1 MRTRE
6 KTEREYKQTHSI
18 MNISYN
24 WLKNYLKSDLTA
36 EEASVILTDIGLE
49 IEDFEK
55 LEAVKGG
62 LKGVV
67 VGQVLTCEDHPDSDH
82 LHITTVDVGA
92 EEPLNIVC
100 GAANCR
106 QGLKVMCATVGA
118 ELHPIG
124 SEEVFRIKR
133 SKIRGVE
140 SLGMLCA
147 EDELGIGTS
156 HDGIMELDAEA
167 VPGTPAMEYLRLT
180 DDYRLGIGLTPNRI
194 DAASHYGVARDLC
207 AYLRSQGRQ
216 AELVLPSVEGFK
228 VDNTS
233 RATKV
238 RVERPEA
245 APRYAGVNISGVK
258 VAPSPQWLQN
268 ALRAIGIN
276 PKNNV
281 VDVTNYVLHE
291 LCQPLHSFD
300 ADRIE
305 GDEVVV
311 RTCPEGTKFR
321 TLDGVERTLSEN
333 DLMICDAEKPMCIA
347 GVFGGEHSGVS
358 ENTTNVF
365 LESAYFNPVW
375 VRKTAKRHALST
387 DASFRFERGIDP
399 NITVYALKR
408 AAMLIQEVAGGEI
421 TSEITDLYPA
431 PVAPFAID
439 ITFEYID
446 NLIGKRIG
454 REMICE
460 ILCDLGI
467 EITDKREDGLSVEV
481 PAYRVDV
488 QRPADL
494 VEEILRIYGYNN
506 VEIPEHVNSTLS
518 YEQKPNRDKLRNMVS
533 DMLSACG
540 FAEIMNNSLTK
551 SSYYENSEVFPAANC
566 VKIMNPLSADLGVMR
581 QTSLFGMLEVVELN
595 VNHKAQSV
603 KIYEFGNTYT
613 YAPERK
619 EEGGLAPYSEG
630 MRLAVAISG
639 AQTTQ
644 SWNSKA
650 EVSNFFNLKAIAE
663 KILRRFGMDIYTLRS
678 EPITNELY
686 SEGLSLKA
694 GNKELLQIVTIS
706 PALRKRFDLKG
717 EVYYLDID
725 FDTLLKYT
733 RKHKVTAHELAK
745 FPAVKRDLALLVDVA
760 VSYSDLRQIAFQTEK
775 KLLKDVTLFDVYT
788 GDKLE
793 AGKKSYA
800 LGFVLQ
806 DESRTLD
813 DKAIEN
819 TMNKLIDAFTKK
831 AGATIR

>member
-1 MRTRE
+1 
-6 KTEREYKQTHSI
+6 

-67 VGQVLTCEDHPDSDH
+67 VGEVLTCEDHPDSDH

-92 EEPLNIVC
+92 GEPLGIVC

-106 QGLKVMCATVGA
+106 KGLKVMCATVGA

-124 SEEVFRIKR
+124 EEGVFKIKR

-147 EDELGIGTS
+147 EDELGIGSS
-156 HDGIMELDAEA
+156 HDGIMELDQDA
-167 VPGTPAMEYLRLT
+167 VPGTPAMEYLKLT
-180 DDYRLGIGLTPNRI
+180 DDYRLSIGLTPNRI
-194 DAASHYGVARDLC
+194 DAGSHYGVARDLC
-207 AYLRSQGRQ
+207 AYLRSQGRE

-233 RATKV
+233 KVTKV
-238 RVERPEA
+238 RVENTEA
-245 APRYAGVNISGVK
+245 APRYAGINISGVK

-300 ADRIE
+300 ADKIE
-305 GDEVVV
+305 GGEVVV
-311 RTCPEGTKFR
+311 RTCAEVTKFR
-321 TLDGVERTLSEN
+321 TLDGVERTLSDK

-358 ENTTNVF
+358 ESTTNVF

-408 AAMLIQEVAGGEI
+408 AAMLIKELAGGEI

-439 ITFEYID
+439 IKFDYID
-446 NLIGKRIG
+446 NLIGKKIG
-454 REMICE
+454 NDTICK
-460 ILCDLGI
+460 ILSDLGI
-467 EITDKREDGLSVEV
+467 EICERTEEGLSVKV

-518 YEQKPNRDKLRNMVS
+518 YEQKPNKDRLRNMVS

-540 FAEIMNNSLTK
+540 FAEVMNNSLSK
-551 SSYYENSEVFPAANC
+551 SSYYENSEVYPIANC

-581 QTSLFGMLEVVELN
+581 QTLLFGLLEVVSLN

-603 KIYEFGNTYT
+603 RIYEFGNTYT

-630 MRLAVAISG
+630 MRLSVAISG
-639 AQTTQ
+639 AKSVQ

-650 EVSNFFNLKAIAE
+650 EVSDFFSLKAIAE
-663 KILRRFGMDIYTLRS
+663 KILRRFGMDIYQLRS
-678 EPITNELY
+678 EPLSSELY

-694 GNKELLQIVTIS
+694 GNKELLTIATVS
-706 PALRKRFDLKG
+706 PKTRKMFDLKG
-717 EVYYLDID
+717 EVYVLDID

-745 FPAVKRDLALLVDVA
+745 FPAVKRDLALLVDTA
-760 VSYSDLRQIAFQTEK
+760 VSYAELRQIAFQTEK

-800 LGFVLQ
+800 LGFLLQ

-813 DKAIEN
+813 DKTIDG
-819 TMNKLIDAFTKK
+819 TMQKLIDAFAKK

>member
-1 MRTRE
+1 
-6 KTEREYKQTHSI
+6 

-67 VGQVLTCEDHPDSDH
+67 VGEVLTCEDHPDSDH

-92 EEPLNIVC
+92 GEPLGIVC

-106 QGLKVMCATVGA
+106 KGLKVMCATVGA

-124 SEEVFRIKR
+124 EEGVFKIKR

-147 EDELGIGTS
+147 EDELGIGSS
-156 HDGIMELDAEA
+156 HDGIMELDQDA
-167 VPGTPAMEYLRLT
+167 VPGTPAMEYLKLT
-180 DDYRLGIGLTPNRI
+180 DDYRLSIGLTPNRI
-194 DAASHYGVARDLC
+194 DAGSHYGVARDLC
-207 AYLRSQGRQ
+207 AYLRSQGRE

-233 RATKV
+233 KVTKV
-238 RVERPEA
+238 RVENTEA
-245 APRYAGVNISGVK
+245 APRYAGINISGVK

-300 ADRIE
+300 ADKIE
-305 GDEVVV
+305 GGEVVV
-311 RTCPEGTKFR
+311 RTCAEGTKFR
-321 TLDGVERTLSEN
+321 TLDGVERTLSDK

-358 ENTTNVF
+358 ESTTNVF

-408 AAMLIQEVAGGEI
+408 AAMLIKELAGGEI

-439 ITFEYID
+439 IKFDYID
-446 NLIGKRIG
+446 NLIGKKIG
-454 REMICE
+454 NDTICK
-460 ILCDLGI
+460 ILSDLGI
-467 EITDKREDGLSVEV
+467 EICERTEEGLSVKV

-518 YEQKPNRDKLRNMVS
+518 YEQKPNKDRLRNMVS

-540 FAEIMNNSLTK
+540 FAEVMNNSLSK
-551 SSYYENSEVFPAANC
+551 SSYYENSEVYPIANC

-581 QTSLFGMLEVVELN
+581 QTLLFGLLEVVSLN

-603 KIYEFGNTYT
+603 RIYEFGNTYT

-630 MRLAVAISG
+630 MRLSVAISG
-639 AQTTQ
+639 AKSVQ

-650 EVSNFFNLKAIAE
+650 EVSDFFSLKAIAE
-663 KILRRFGMDIYTLRS
+663 KILRRFGMDIYQLRS
-678 EPITNELY
+678 EPLSSELY

-694 GNKELLQIVTIS
+694 GNKELLTIATVS
-706 PALRKRFDLKG
+706 PKTRKMFDLKG
-717 EVYYLDID
+717 EVYVLDID

-745 FPAVKRDLALLVDVA
+745 FPAVKRDLALLVDTA
-760 VSYSDLRQIAFQTEK
+760 VSYAELRQIAFQTEK

-800 LGFVLQ
+800 LGFLLQ

-813 DKAIEN
+813 DKTIDG
-819 TMNKLIDAFTKK
+819 TMQKLIDAFAKK

>member
-1 MRTRE
+1 
-6 KTEREYKQTHSI
+6 

-24 WLKNYLKSDLTA
+24 WLKNYLLSDLKA
-36 EEASVILTDIGLE
+36 EEAAVILTDIGLE

-67 VGQVLTCEDHPDSDH
+67 VGEVLTCEDHPDSDH
-82 LHITTVDVGA
+82 LHVTTVDVGTG
-92 EEPLNIVC
+92 EPLGIVC

-106 QGLKVMCATVGA
+106 KGLKVMCATVGA

-124 SEEVFRIKR
+124 STEVFKIKR

-147 EDELGIGTS
+147 EDELGIGSS
-156 HDGIMELDAEA
+156 HDGIMELDENAI
-167 VPGTPAMEYLRLT
+167 PGTPAMEYLKLT

-194 DAASHYGVARDLC
+194 DAASHYGVARDLA
-207 AYLRSQGRQ
+207 AYLRSQGRE
-216 AELVLPSVEGFK
+216 AELRLPSVEDFK

-233 RATKV
+233 RATQV
-238 RVERPEA
+238 VVENSEA
-245 APRYAGVNISGVK
+245 APRYAGINISGVK

-300 ADRIE
+300 ADRIA
-305 GDEVVV
+305 GNKVVV
-311 RTCPEGTKFR
+311 RTCPEGTPFR
-321 TLDGVERTLSEN
+321 TLDGVERKLSEQ
-333 DLMICDAEKPMCIA
+333 DLMICDSEKPMCIA
-347 GVFGGEHSGVS
+347 GVFGGEHSGVT

-408 AAMLIQEVAGGEI
+408 AALLIKELAGGEI
-421 TSEITDLYPA
+421 TSEITDIYPA
-431 PVAPFAID
+431 PVAPFAINISYD
-439 ITFEYID
+439 YID
-446 NLIGKRIG
+446 NLIGKAIG
-454 REMICE
+454 QQTIKD
-460 ILCDLGI
+460 ILHSLEI
-467 EITDKREDGLSVEV
+467 EITGETSEGLSVLV

-518 YEQKPNRDKLRNMVS
+518 YEAKPNRDKLRNMVS

-540 FAEIMNNSLTK
+540 FAEVMNNSLSK
-551 SSYYENSEVFPAANC
+551 SSYYENSEVYPSERC

-581 QTSLFGMLEVVELN
+581 QTLLYGLMEVVELN
-595 VNHKAQSV
+595 VNRKAQSI

-613 YAPERK
+613 YNAERK
-619 EEGGLAPYSEG
+619 EEDGLAPYDESF
-630 MRLAVAISG
+630 RLSVAISG
-639 AQTTQ
+639 ARTSQ
-644 SWNSKA
+644 SWNSKTEA
-650 EVSNFFNLKAIAE
+650 SDFFTLKAVAE

-678 EPITNELY
+678 EPIQNELY
-686 SEGLSLKA
+686 AEGLSLKA
-694 GNKELLQIVTIS
+694 GNKELLQIATIS
-706 PALRKRFDLKG
+706 PKVRKMFDLKG
-717 EVYYLDID
+717 EVYFLDID

-733 RKHKVTAHELAK
+733 KKHKVSVKELAK
-745 FPAVKRDLALLVDVA
+745 FPAVKRDLALLVDSA
-760 VSYSDLRQIAFQTEK
+760 VSYAELRQIAFQTEK

-800 LGFVLQ
+800 LGFILQ
-806 DESRTLD
+806 DESKTLD
-813 DKAIEN
+813 EKTIEN
-819 TMNKLIDAFTKK
+819 TMNKLIDAFAKK

>member
-1 MRTRE
+1 
-6 KTEREYKQTHSI
+6 

-67 VGQVLTCEDHPDSDH
+67 VGEVLTCEDHPDSDH

-92 EEPLNIVC
+92 EEPLGIVC

-106 QGLKVMCATVGA
+106 KGLKVMCATVGA
-118 ELHPIG
+118 ELHPIN
-124 SEEVFRIKR
+124 SEEVFKIKR

-147 EDELGIGTS
+147 EDELGIGAS
-156 HDGIMELDAEA
+156 HDGIMELDQDAI
-167 VPGTPAMEYLRLT
+167 PGTPAMEYIRLT

-207 AYLRSQGRQ
+207 AYLRSQGRS
-216 AELVLPSVEGFK
+216 AELVLPSVEAFK

-233 RATKV
+233 RVTKV
-238 RVERPEA
+238 RVENTEA

-300 ADRIE
+300 ADKIE
-305 GDEVVV
+305 GAEVVV

-321 TLDGVERTLSEN
+321 TLDGVERTLSER
-333 DLMICDAEKPMCIA
+333 DLMICDSQKPMCIA

-358 ENTTNVF
+358 ESTTNVF

-408 AAMLIQEVAGGEI
+408 AALLIKELAGGEI

-439 ITFEYID
+439 ITFDYIN
-446 NLIGKRIG
+446 NLIGKKIG
-454 REMICE
+454 NEIICE
-460 ILCDLGI
+460 ILRDLGI
-467 EITDKREDGLSVEV
+467 EIVRESEEGLSVLV

-540 FAEIMNNSLTK
+540 FAEVMNNSLSK
-551 SSYYENSEVFPAANC
+551 SSYYENSEVFPIANC
-566 VKIMNPLSADLGVMR
+566 VKIINPLSADLGVMR
-581 QTSLFGMLEVVELN
+581 QTLLYGLLEVVSLN

-603 KIYEFGNTYT
+603 KIYEFGNTYS

-630 MRLAVAISG
+630 SRLAVAISG
-639 AQTTQ
+639 AQTAQ

-650 EVSNFFNLKAIAE
+650 TASDFFSLKAVAE
-663 KILRRFGMDIYTLRS
+663 KILRRFGMDIYQLRS
-678 EPITNELY
+678 EPLANELY

-694 GNKELLQIVTIS
+694 GNKELLQIATVS
-706 PALRKRFDLKG
+706 PKVRKMFDLKG

-745 FPAVKRDLALLVDVA
+745 FPAVKRDLALLVDSG
-760 VSYSDLRQIAFQTEK
+760 VSYAELRQIAFQTEK
-775 KLLKDVTLFDVYT
+775 KLLRDVTLFDVYT

-800 LGFVLQ
+800 LGFILQ

-813 DKAIEN
+813 DKTIDN
-819 TMNKLIDAFTKK
+819 TMNRLIDAFAKK

>member
-1 MRTRE
+1 
-6 KTEREYKQTHSI
+6 

-24 WLKNYLKSDLTA
+24 WLKNYLKADLKA
-36 EEASVILTDIGLE
+36 EEAAVILTDIGLE
-49 IEDFEK
+49 IEEFSVIES
-55 LEAVKGG
+55 VKGG

-67 VGQVLTCEDHPDSDH
+67 VGEVLTCEDHPDSDH

-92 EEPLNIVC
+92 AEPLNIVC

-106 QGLKVMCATVGA
+106 KGLKVMCATVGA
-118 ELHPIG
+118 ELHPVG
-124 SEEVFRIKR
+124 TDEVFKIKR

-156 HDGIMELDAEA
+156 HEGIMELEADA
-167 VPGTPAMEYLRLT
+167 VVGTPALEYLKMEN
-180 DDYRLGIGLTPNRI
+180 DYMLGIGLTPNRI
-194 DAASHYGVARDLC
+194 DAASHYGVARDLA
-207 AYLRSQGRQ
+207 AYLRSQGRE
-216 AELVLPSVEGFK
+216 ARLELPSVEAFR
-228 VDNTS
+228 VDNHS
-233 RATKV
+233 RTTEV
-238 RVERPEA
+238 VVENHQA

-300 ADRIE
+300 ADKIE
-305 GDEVVV
+305 GDKVVV

-321 TLDGVERTLSEN
+321 TLDGVERTLSER

-358 ENTTNVF
+358 DQTTNVF
-365 LESAYFNPVW
+365 LESAYFDPVW

-408 AAMLIQEVAGGEI
+408 AALLIQEVAGGQI
-421 TSEITDLYPA
+421 TSEITDICPS
-431 PVAPFAID
+431 PVAPFKVD
-439 ITFEYID
+439 ITYDYIFR
-446 NLIGKRIG
+446 LIGKNIG
-454 REMICE
+454 KQTVKE
-460 ILCDLGI
+460 ILADL
-467 EITDKREDGLSVEV
+467 EIAIVSESEEALSVEV

-506 VEIPEHVNSTLS
+506 IEIPEHVNSTLS
-518 YEQKPNRDKLRNMVS
+518 YEAKPNKDKLRNMLS
-533 DMLSACG
+533 DTLSAMG
-540 FAEIMNNSLTK
+540 FAEVMNNSLSK
-551 SSYYENSEVFPAANC
+551 SSYYEQNGVHKAENC

-581 QTSLFGMLEVVELN
+581 QSLLYGLLEVVELN
-595 VNHKAQSV
+595 VNRKAQSI
-603 KIYEFGNTYT
+603 KIYEFGNTYS
-613 YAPERK
+613 YSPERK
-619 EEGGLAPYSEG
+619 EEGGLNPYSEG
-630 MRLAVAISG
+630 MHLAVAVSG
-639 AQTTQ
+639 ASVVG
-644 SWNSKA
+644 SWNQKG
-650 EVSNFFNLKAIAE
+650 EQTDFFRLKAVAE
-663 KILRRFGMDIYTLRS
+663 KILRRFGMDIFQLRS
-678 EPITNELY
+678 EPLQNELF

-694 GNKELLQIVTIS
+694 GNKELAQIGCVS
-706 PALRKRFDLKG
+706 AALRKTFDLKG
-717 EVYYLDID
+717 DVYYLDID
-725 FDTLLKYT
+725 FDTLVKYS
-733 RKHKVTAHELAK
+733 RKHKVTVVELAK
-745 FPAVKRDLALLVDVA
+745 FPAVRRDLALLVDTA
-760 VSYSDLRQIAFQTEK
+760 VSYAELRAVAFQTEK
-775 KLLKDVTLFDVYT
+775 KLLKDVTLFDVYM

-806 DESRTLD
+806 DESKTLD
-813 DKAIEN
+813 EKTIER
-819 TMNKLIDAFTKK
+819 TMQNLMAAFGKK
-831 AGATIR
+831 CGATIR

>member
-1 MRTRE
+1 
-6 KTEREYKQTHSI
+6 

-24 WLKNYLKSDLTA
+24 WLKNYLDSDLTA
-36 EEASVILTDIGLE
+36 QEASVILTDIGLE
-49 IEDFEK
+49 IEEFEK
-55 LEAVKGG
+55 IEAVRGG

-67 VGQVLTCEDHPDSDH
+67 VGQVLTCIDHPDSDH

-92 EEPLNIVC
+92 DEPLGIVC

-106 QGLKVMCATVGA
+106 AGLKVMVATVGA
-118 ELHPIG
+118 ELYPID
-124 SEEVFRIKR
+124 SDEVFKIKR

-147 EDELGIGTS
+147 EDELGIGRS
-156 HDGIMELDAEA
+156 HEGIMELDENA
-167 VPGTPAMEYLRLT
+167 VPGTPAMEYLSLT
-180 DDYRLGIGLTPNRI
+180 DDYRLAIGLTPNRI
-194 DAASHYGVARDLC
+194 DAASHYGVARDLA
-207 AYLRSQGRQ
+207 AYLRSQGRK
-216 AELVLPSVEGFK
+216 ADLHLPSVEGWK

-233 RATKV
+233 KATKV
-238 RVERPEA
+238 RVECTEG

-258 VAPSPQWLQN
+258 IAPSPQWLQN

-300 ADRIE
+300 ADKIE
-305 GDEVVV
+305 GNEVVV
-311 RTCPEGTKFR
+311 RTCAEGTKFR
-321 TLDGVERTLSEN
+321 TLDGVERTLSAN

-358 ENTTNVF
+358 DQTTNVF

-399 NITVYALKR
+399 NITIYALKR
-408 AAMLIQEVAGGEI
+408 AAMLIKELAGGEI
-421 TSEITDLYPA
+421 TSEITDICPV
-431 PVAPFAID
+431 PVAPFKID
-439 ITFEYID
+439 ITFDYID
-446 NLIGKRIG
+446 NLIGKKIG
-454 REMICE
+454 NEAIKE
-460 ILCDLGI
+460 ILKDL
-467 EITDKREDGLSVEV
+467 EIAITAESEEGLSVEV

-506 VEIPEHVNSTLS
+506 VEIPTHVNSTLS
-518 YEQKPNRDKLRNMVS
+518 YEPKPNKDKLRNMVS
-533 DMLSACG
+533 DMLSAQG
-540 FAEIMNNSLTK
+540 FAEVMNNSLTK
-551 SSYYENSEVFPAANC
+551 SSYYEQSEAFPASSC

-581 QTSLFGMLEVVELN
+581 QTLLYGLLEVVELN
-595 VNHKAQSV
+595 VNRKVQNL
-603 KIYEFGNTYT
+603 KIYEFGNTYN
-613 YAPERK
+613 AERK
-619 EEGGLAPYSEG
+619 EDGGLAPYNESY
-630 MRLAVAISG
+630 RLAVAVAGNHTS
-639 AQTTQ
+639 Q
-644 SWNSKA
+644 SWNSKGEA
-650 EVSNFFNLKAIAE
+650 TDFFRLKAVAE

-678 EPITNELY
+678 EPLSNEIFA
-686 SEGLSLKA
+686 EGLVLKA
-694 GNKELLQIVTIS
+694 GNKELAMIGTVS
-706 PALRKRFDLKG
+706 PKVRKMFDLKSD
-717 EVYYLDID
+717 VYYLDID

-733 RKHKVTAHELAK
+733 RKHKVQVTELPK
-745 FPAVKRDLALLVDVA
+745 FPAVKRDLALLVDSA
-760 VSYSDLRQIAFQTEK
+760 TTYAELRAIAFQTEK
-775 KLLKDVTLFDVYT
+775 KLLKDVSLFDVYT

-800 LGFVLQ
+800 LAFILQ

-813 DKAIEN
+813 DKTIDN
-819 TMNKLIDAFTKK
+819 TMNKLIDAFAKK

>member
-1 MRTRE
+1 
-6 KTEREYKQTHSI
+6 

-24 WLKNYLKSDLTA
+24 WLKNYLKSDLKA
-36 EEASVILTDIGLE
+36 EEAAVILTDIGLE

-55 LEAVKGG
+55 IEAVKGG

-67 VGQVLTCEDHPDSDH
+67 VGEVLTCEDHPDSDH
-82 LHITTVDVGA
+82 LHVTTVDVGGP
-92 EEPLNIVC
+92 EPLGIVC

-106 QGLKVMCATVGA
+106 KGLKVMCATVGA
-118 ELHPIG
+118 ELHPIN
-124 SEEVFRIKR
+124 SEEVFKIKR

-147 EDELGIGTS
+147 EDELGIGAS
-156 HDGIMELDAEA
+156 HDGIMELDSDA
-167 VPGTPAMEYLRLT
+167 VPGTPAMEYLQLT

-194 DAASHYGVARDLC
+194 DAASHYGVARDLA
-207 AYLRSQGRQ
+207 AYLRSQGRE
-216 AELVLPSVEGFK
+216 AELVLPSVEEFK

-233 RATKV
+233 RVTRV
-238 RVERPEA
+238 RVENGEA

-300 ADRIE
+300 ADKIE

-311 RTCPEGTKFR
+311 RNCPAGTKFR
-321 TLDGVERTLSEN
+321 TLDGVERTLHEA

-347 GVFGGEHSGVS
+347 GVFGGEHSGVTDQ
-358 ENTTNVF
+358 TTNVF
-365 LESAYFNPVW
+365 LESAYFNPVS
-375 VRKTAKRHALST
+375 VRKTAKRHGLST

-399 NITVYALKR
+399 NITLYALKR
-408 AAMLIQEVAGGEI
+408 AALLIQEVAGGEI
-421 TSEITDLYPA
+421 TSEVTDIYPQ
-431 PVAPFAID
+431 PVAPFAIN
-439 ITFEYID
+439 ITYRYIN
-446 NLIGKRIG
+446 NLIGKEIG
-454 REMICE
+454 EEKIKS
-460 ILCDLGI
+460 ILRSLEI
-467 EITDKREDGLSVEV
+467 EIVEESAEGLSVKV

-518 YEQKPNRDKLRNMVS
+518 YENKPNRDKLRNMVS
-533 DMLSACG
+533 DMLSSCG
-540 FAEIMNNSLTK
+540 FAEVMNNSLTK
-551 SSYYENSEVFPAANC
+551 SSYYENNEVFPAERC
-566 VKIMNPLSADLGVMR
+566 VRIMNPLSADLGVMR
-581 QTSLFGMLEVVELN
+581 QSLLYGLLEVVELN
-595 VNHKAQSV
+595 VNRKAQSV

-619 EEGGLAPYSEG
+619 EEGGLAPYDESF
-630 MRLAVAISG
+630 RLSVAISG
-639 AQTTQ
+639 LQTSQ
-644 SWNSKA
+644 SWNSKG
-650 EVSNFFNLKAIAE
+650 EVSNFFTLKAVAE

-678 EPITNELY
+678 EPLANELF

-694 GNKELLQIVTIS
+694 GNKELLQIATVS
-706 PALRKRFDLKG
+706 PKVRKVFDLKG
-717 EVYYLDID
+717 EVYFLDID

-733 RKHKVTAHELAK
+733 RKHKITVKELAK
-745 FPAVKRDLALLVDVA
+745 FPAVKRDLALLVDSA
-760 VSYSDLRQIAFQTEK
+760 VSYAELRQIAFQTEK

-800 LGFVLQ
+800 LGFILQ
-806 DESRTLD
+806 DESKTLD
-813 DKAIEN
+813 EKSIEN
-819 TMNKLIDAFTKK
+819 TMNKLIDAFAKK
-831 AGATIR
+831 VGATIR

>member
-1 MRTRE
+1 
-6 KTEREYKQTHSI
+6 

-24 WLKNYLKSDLTA
+24 WLKNYLKSDLKA
-36 EEASVILTDIGLE
+36 EEAAVILTDIGLE

-55 LEAVKGG
+55 IEAVKGG

-67 VGQVLTCEDHPDSDH
+67 VGEVLTCEDHPDSDH
-82 LHITTVDVGA
+82 LHITTVDVGGP
-92 EEPLNIVC
+92 EPLGIVC

-106 QGLKVMCATVGA
+106 KGLKVMCATVGA
-118 ELHPIG
+118 ELHPIN
-124 SEEVFRIKR
+124 SEEVFKIKR

-147 EDELGIGTS
+147 EDELGIGAS
-156 HDGIMELDAEA
+156 HDGIMELDSEA
-167 VPGTPAMEYLRLT
+167 VPGTPAMEYLQLT

-194 DAASHYGVARDLC
+194 DAASHYGVARDLA

-233 RATKV
+233 KVTRV
-238 RVERPEA
+238 RVENGEA

-300 ADRIE
+300 ADKIE
-305 GDEVVV
+305 GNEVVV
-311 RTCPEGTKFR
+311 RTCPAGTKFR
-321 TLDGVERTLSEN
+321 TLDGVERTLHEA

-347 GVFGGEHSGVS
+347 GVFGGEHSGVTDQ
-358 ENTTNVF
+358 TTNVF
-365 LESAYFNPVW
+365 LESAYFNPVS
-375 VRKTAKRHALST
+375 VRKTAKRHGLST

-399 NITVYALKR
+399 NITLYALKR
-408 AAMLIQEVAGGEI
+408 AALLIQEVAGGEI
-421 TSEITDLYPA
+421 TSEVTDIYPA

-439 ITFEYID
+439 ITYRYIN
-446 NLIGKRIG
+446 NLIGKEIG
-454 REMICE
+454 EEKIKS
-460 ILCDLGI
+460 ILRSLEI
-467 EITDKREDGLSVEV
+467 EIVEENAEGLSVKV

-518 YEQKPNRDKLRNMVS
+518 YESKPNRDKLRNMVS
-533 DMLSACG
+533 DMLSSCG
-540 FAEIMNNSLTK
+540 FAEVMNNSLTK
-551 SSYYENSEVFPAANC
+551 SSYYENNEVFPAERC
-566 VKIMNPLSADLGVMR
+566 VRIMNPLSADLGVMR
-581 QTSLFGMLEVVELN
+581 QSLLYGLLEVVELN
-595 VNHKAQSV
+595 VNRKAQSV

-613 YAPERK
+613 YSPERK
-619 EEGGLAPYSEG
+619 EEGGLAPYEEG
-630 MRLAVAISG
+630 FRLAVAISG
-639 AQTTQ
+639 LQTSQ
-644 SWNSKA
+644 SWNSKG
-650 EVSNFFNLKAIAE
+650 EVSNFFTLKAVAE

-678 EPITNELY
+678 EPLANELF

-694 GNKELLQIVTIS
+694 GNKELLQIATVS
-706 PALRKRFDLKG
+706 PKVRKVFDLKG
-717 EVYYLDID
+717 EVYFLDID

-733 RKHKVTAHELAK
+733 RKHKITVKELAK
-745 FPAVKRDLALLVDVA
+745 FPAVKRDLALLVDSA
-760 VSYSDLRQIAFQTEK
+760 VSYAELRQIALQTEK

-800 LGFVLQ
+800 LGFILQ
-806 DESRTLD
+806 DESKTLD
-813 DKAIEN
+813 EKSIEN
-819 TMNKLIDAFTKK
+819 TMNKLIDAFAKK
-831 AGATIR
+831 VGATIR

>member
-1 MRTRE
+1 
-6 KTEREYKQTHSI
+6 

-24 WLKNYLKSDLTA
+24 WLQNYLKSDLSA

-67 VGQVLTCEDHPDSDH
+67 VGEVLTCEDHPDSDH
-82 LHITTVDVGA
+82 LHVTTVDVGTG
-92 EEPLNIVC
+92 EPLGIVC

-106 QGLKVMCATVGA
+106 KGLKVMCATVGA

-124 SEEVFRIKR
+124 SEEVFKIKR

-147 EDELGIGTS
+147 EDELGIGSS
-156 HDGIMELDAEA
+156 HDGIMELDENA
-167 VPGTPAMEYLRLT
+167 VPGTPAMEYLKLT
-180 DDYRLGIGLTPNRI
+180 DDYRLVIGLTPNRI
-194 DAASHYGVARDLC
+194 DAASHYGVARDLA

-216 AELVLPSVEGFK
+216 AELELPSVEGFK

-233 RATKV
+233 RVTKV
-238 RVERPEA
+238 RVENSEA

-300 ADRIE
+300 ADKIE
-305 GDEVVV
+305 GNEVVV
-311 RTCPEGTKFR
+311 RTCTAGTKFR
-321 TLDGVERTLSEN
+321 TLDGVERTLHES

-347 GVFGGEHSGVS
+347 GVFGGEYSGVS
-358 ENTTNVF
+358 EETTNVF
-365 LESAYFNPVW
+365 LESAYFNPVS

-399 NITVYALKR
+399 NITIYALKR
-408 AAMLIQEVAGGEI
+408 AAMLIQEVAGGQI
-421 TSEITDLYPA
+421 TSEITDIYPA

-439 ITFEYID
+439 ITYDYID
-446 NLIGKRIG
+446 NLIGKKIG
-454 REMICE
+454 NETIRE
-460 ILCDLGI
+460 ILRDLQI
-467 EITDKREDGLSVEV
+467 EITEEREDGLKVNV

-506 VEIPEHVNSTLS
+506 VEIPTHVNSTLS

-533 DMLSACG
+533 DMLSAGG
-540 FAEIMNNSLTK
+540 FAEVMNNSLTK
-551 SSYYENSEVFPAANC
+551 SSYYENSEVFPAERC
-566 VKIMNPLSADLGVMR
+566 VRIMNPLSADLGVMR
-581 QTSLFGMLEVVELN
+581 QSLLFGLLEVVELN
-595 VNHKAQSV
+595 ANRKAQSI

-613 YAPERK
+613 YDAARK
-619 EEGGLAPYSEG
+619 EEGGLAPYSESF
-630 MRLAVAISG
+630 RLSMAIYG
-639 AQTTQ
+639 AQSSQ

-650 EVSNFFNLKAIAE
+650 EGSSFFHLKAVAE
-663 KILRRFGMDIYTLRS
+663 KLLRRFGMDIYTLRS
-678 EPITNELY
+678 EAIQNEIF

-694 GNKELLQIVTIS
+694 GNKELLQIGTIS
-706 PALRKRFDLKG
+706 PKIRKVFDLKG
-717 EVYYLDID
+717 EVYFLDID

-733 RKHKVTAHELAK
+733 RKHKVTAHELPK
-745 FPAVKRDLALLVDVA
+745 FPAVKRDLALLVDNG
-760 VSYSDLRQIAFQTEK
+760 VSYAELRQIAFQTEK

-800 LGFVLQ
+800 LGFILQ
-806 DESRTLD
+806 DETKTLD
-813 DKAIEN
+813 DKTIDN
-819 TMNKLIDAFTKK
+819 TMNKLIEAFGKK

>member
-1 MRTRE
+1 
-6 KTEREYKQTHSI
+6 

-67 VGQVLTCEDHPDSDH
+67 VGEVLTCEDHPDSDH

-92 EEPLNIVC
+92 GEPLGIVC

-106 QGLKVMCATVGA
+106 KGLKVMCATVGA

-124 SEEVFRIKR
+124 EEGVFKIKR

-147 EDELGIGTS
+147 EDELGIGSS
-156 HDGIMELDAEA
+156 HDGIMELDQDA
-167 VPGTPAMEYLRLT
+167 VPGTPAMEYLKLT
-180 DDYRLGIGLTPNRI
+180 DDYRLSIGLTPNRI
-194 DAASHYGVARDLC
+194 DAGSHYGVARDLC
-207 AYLRSQGRQ
+207 AYLRSQGRE
-216 AELVLPSVEGFK
+216 AKLVLPSVEDFK

-233 RATKV
+233 KVTKV
-238 RVERPEA
+238 RVENTEA
-245 APRYAGVNISGVK
+245 APRYAGINISGVK

-300 ADRIE
+300 ADKIE
-305 GDEVVV
+305 GGEVVV
-311 RTCPEGTKFR
+311 RTCAEGTKFR
-321 TLDGVERTLSEN
+321 TLDGVERTLSDK

-358 ENTTNVF
+358 ESTTNVF

-408 AAMLIQEVAGGEI
+408 AAMLIKELAGGEI

-439 ITFEYID
+439 IKFDYID
-446 NLIGKRIG
+446 NLIGKKIG
-454 REMICE
+454 NDTICK
-460 ILCDLGI
+460 ILSDLGI
-467 EITDKREDGLSVEV
+467 EICERTEEGLSVKV

-518 YEQKPNRDKLRNMVS
+518 YEQKPNKDRLRNMVS

-540 FAEIMNNSLTK
+540 FAEVMNNSLSK
-551 SSYYENSEVFPAANC
+551 SSYYENSEVYPIANC

-581 QTSLFGMLEVVELN
+581 QTLLFGLLEVVSLN

-603 KIYEFGNTYT
+603 RIYEFGNTYT

-630 MRLAVAISG
+630 MRLSVAISG
-639 AQTTQ
+639 AKSVQ

-650 EVSNFFNLKAIAE
+650 EVSDFFSLKAIAE
-663 KILRRFGMDIYTLRS
+663 KILRRFGMDIYQLRS
-678 EPITNELY
+678 EPLSSELY

-694 GNKELLQIVTIS
+694 GNKELLTIATVS
-706 PALRKRFDLKG
+706 PKTRKMFDLKG
-717 EVYYLDID
+717 EVYVLDID

-745 FPAVKRDLALLVDVA
+745 FPAVKRDLALLVDTA
-760 VSYSDLRQIAFQTEK
+760 VSYAELRQIAFQTEK

-800 LGFVLQ
+800 LGFLLQ

-813 DKAIEN
+813 DKTIDG
-819 TMNKLIDAFTKK
+819 TMQKLIDAFAKK

>member
-1 MRTRE
+1 
-6 KTEREYKQTHSI
+6 

-24 WLKNYLKSDLTA
+24 WLKNYLKSDLKA
-36 EEASVILTDIGLE
+36 EEAAVILTDIGLE

-55 LEAVKGG
+55 IEAVKGG

-67 VGQVLTCEDHPDSDH
+67 VGEVLTCEDHPDSDH
-82 LHITTVDVGA
+82 LHVTTVDVGGP
-92 EEPLNIVC
+92 EPLGIVC

-106 QGLKVMCATVGA
+106 KGLKVMCATVGA
-118 ELHPIG
+118 ELHPIN
-124 SEEVFRIKR
+124 SEEVFKIKR

-147 EDELGIGTS
+147 EDELGIGAS
-156 HDGIMELDAEA
+156 HDGIMELDSDA
-167 VPGTPAMEYLRLT
+167 VVGTPAMEYLQLT

-194 DAASHYGVARDLC
+194 DAASHYGVARDLA
-207 AYLRSQGRQ
+207 AYLRSQGRE
-216 AELVLPSVEGFK
+216 AELVLPSVEEFK

-233 RATKV
+233 RVTRV
-238 RVERPEA
+238 RVENGEA

-300 ADRIE
+300 ADKIE
-305 GDEVVV
+305 GNEVVV
-311 RTCPEGTKFR
+311 RNCPAGTKFR
-321 TLDGVERTLSEN
+321 TLDGVERTLHEA

-347 GVFGGEHSGVS
+347 GVFGGEHSGVTDQ
-358 ENTTNVF
+358 TTNVF
-365 LESAYFNPVW
+365 LESAYFNPVS
-375 VRKTAKRHALST
+375 VRKTAKRHGLST

-399 NITVYALKR
+399 NITLYALKR
-408 AAMLIQEVAGGEI
+408 AALLIQEVAGGEI
-421 TSEITDLYPA
+421 TSELTDIYPQ
-431 PVAPFAID
+431 PVAPFAIN
-439 ITFEYID
+439 ITYRYIN
-446 NLIGKRIG
+446 NLIGKEIG
-454 REMICE
+454 EEKIKS
-460 ILCDLGI
+460 ILRSLEI
-467 EITDKREDGLSVEV
+467 EIVEESAEGLSVKV

-518 YEQKPNRDKLRNMVS
+518 YENKPNRDKLRNMVS
-533 DMLSACG
+533 DMLSSCG
-540 FAEIMNNSLTK
+540 FAEVMNNSLTK
-551 SSYYENSEVFPAANC
+551 SSYYENNEVFPAERC
-566 VKIMNPLSADLGVMR
+566 VRIMNPLSADLGVMR
-581 QTSLFGMLEVVELN
+581 QSLLYGLLEVVELN
-595 VNHKAQSV
+595 VNRKAQSV

-619 EEGGLAPYSEG
+619 EEGGLAPYDESF
-630 MRLAVAISG
+630 RLSVAISG
-639 AQTTQ
+639 LQTSQ
-644 SWNSKA
+644 SWNSKG
-650 EVSNFFNLKAIAE
+650 EVSNFFTLKAVAE

-678 EPITNELY
+678 EPLANELF

-694 GNKELLQIVTIS
+694 GNKELLQIATVS
-706 PALRKRFDLKG
+706 PKVRKVFDLKG
-717 EVYYLDID
+717 EVYFLDID

-733 RKHKVTAHELAK
+733 RKHKITVKELAK
-745 FPAVKRDLALLVDVA
+745 FPAVKRDLALLVDSA
-760 VSYSDLRQIAFQTEK
+760 VSYGELRQIAFQTEK

-800 LGFVLQ
+800 LGFILQ
-806 DESRTLD
+806 DESKTLD
-813 DKAIEN
+813 EKSIEN
-819 TMNKLIDAFTKK
+819 TMNKLIDAFAKK
-831 AGATIR
+831 VGATIR

>member
-1 MRTRE
+1 
-6 KTEREYKQTHSI
+6 

-24 WLKNYLKSDLTA
+24 WLKNYLLSDLKA
-36 EEASVILTDIGLE
+36 EEAAVILTDIGLE

-67 VGQVLTCEDHPDSDH
+67 VGEVLTCEDHPDSDH
-82 LHITTVDVGA
+82 LHVTTVDVGA
-92 EEPLNIVC
+92 GEPLGIVC

-106 QGLKVMCATVGA
+106 KGLKVMCATVGA

-124 SEEVFRIKR
+124 SEEVFKIKR

-156 HDGIMELDAEA
+156 HEGIMELDENAI
-167 VPGTPAMEYLRLT
+167 PGTPAMEYLKLT

-194 DAASHYGVARDLC
+194 DAASHYGVARDLA
-207 AYLRSQGRQ
+207 AYLRSQGRE
-216 AELVLPSVEGFK
+216 AELRLPSVEEFK

-233 RATKV
+233 RATQV
-238 RVERPEA
+238 VVENSEA
-245 APRYAGVNISGVK
+245 VPRYAGVNISGVK

-300 ADRIE
+300 ADRIA
-305 GDEVVV
+305 GDRVVV
-311 RTCPEGTKFR
+311 RTCAEGTPFR
-321 TLDGVERTLSEN
+321 TLDGVERKLSEQ
-333 DLMICDAEKPMCIA
+333 DLMICDCEKPMCIA
-347 GVFGGEHSGVS
+347 GVFGGEHSGVTDQ
-358 ENTTNVF
+358 TTNVF

-399 NITVYALKR
+399 NITVFALKR
-408 AAMLIQEVAGGEI
+408 AALLIKELAGGEI
-421 TSEITDLYPA
+421 TSEITDIYPA
-431 PVAPFAID
+431 PVAPFAIN
-439 ITFEYID
+439 ISYNYID
-446 NLIGKRIG
+446 NLIGKAIG
-454 REMICE
+454 QQTIKD
-460 ILCDLGI
+460 ILRSLEI
-467 EITDKREDGLSVEV
+467 EITGETSEGLSVLV

-518 YEQKPNRDKLRNMVS
+518 YEAKPNRDKLRNMVS

-540 FAEIMNNSLTK
+540 FAEVMNNSLTK
-551 SSYYENSEVFPAANC
+551 SSYYENSEVYPSERC

-581 QTSLFGMLEVVELN
+581 QTLLYGLMEVVELN
-595 VNHKAQSV
+595 VNRKAQSI

-613 YAPERK
+613 YNAERK
-619 EEGGLAPYSEG
+619 EEGGLAPYDESF
-630 MRLAVAISG
+630 RLSVAISG
-639 AQTTQ
+639 TRTSQ

-650 EVSNFFNLKAIAE
+650 EASDFFTLKAVAE

-678 EPITNELY
+678 EPIQNELY
-686 SEGLSLKA
+686 AEGLSMKA
-694 GNKELLQIVTIS
+694 GNKELLQIATVS
-706 PALRKRFDLKG
+706 PKVRKMFDLKG
-717 EVYYLDID
+717 EVYFLDID

-733 RKHKVTAHELAK
+733 KKHKVSVKELAK
-745 FPAVKRDLALLVDVA
+745 FPAVKRDLALLVDSA
-760 VSYSDLRQIAFQTEK
+760 VSYAELRQIAFQTEK

-800 LGFVLQ
+800 LGFILQ
-806 DESRTLD
+806 DESKTLD
-813 DKAIEN
+813 EKTIES
-819 TMNKLIDAFTKK
+819 TMNKLIDAFAKK

>member
-1 MRTRE
+1 
-6 KTEREYKQTHSI
+6 

-24 WLKNYLKSDLTA
+24 WLKNYLKSDLKA
-36 EEASVILTDIGLE
+36 EEAAVILTDIGLE

-55 LEAVKGG
+55 IEAVKGG

-67 VGQVLTCEDHPDSDH
+67 VGEVLTCEDHPDSDH
-82 LHITTVDVGA
+82 LHITTVDVGGP
-92 EEPLNIVC
+92 EPLGIVC

-106 QGLKVMCATVGA
+106 KGLKVMCATVGA
-118 ELHPIG
+118 ELHPIN
-124 SEEVFRIKR
+124 SEEVFKIKR

-147 EDELGIGTS
+147 EDELGIGAS
-156 HDGIMELDAEA
+156 HDGIMELDSEA
-167 VPGTPAMEYLRLT
+167 VPGTPAMEYLQLT

-194 DAASHYGVARDLC
+194 DAASHYGVARDLA

-233 RATKV
+233 KVTRV
-238 RVERPEA
+238 RVENGEA

-300 ADRIE
+300 ADKIE
-305 GDEVVV
+305 GNEVVV
-311 RTCPEGTKFR
+311 RTCPAGTKFR
-321 TLDGVERTLSEN
+321 TLDGVERTLHEA

-347 GVFGGEHSGVS
+347 GVFGGEHSGVTDQ
-358 ENTTNVF
+358 TTNVF
-365 LESAYFNPVW
+365 LESAYFNPVS
-375 VRKTAKRHALST
+375 VRKTAKRHGLST

-399 NITVYALKR
+399 NITLYALKR
-408 AAMLIQEVAGGEI
+408 AALLIQEVAGGEI
-421 TSEITDLYPA
+421 TSEVTDIYPA

-439 ITFEYID
+439 ITYRYIN
-446 NLIGKRIG
+446 NLIGKEIG
-454 REMICE
+454 EEKIKS
-460 ILCDLGI
+460 ILRSLEI
-467 EITDKREDGLSVEV
+467 EIVEENAEGLSVKV

-518 YEQKPNRDKLRNMVS
+518 YESKPNRDKLRNMVS
-533 DMLSACG
+533 DMLSSCG
-540 FAEIMNNSLTK
+540 FAEVMNNSLTK
-551 SSYYENSEVFPAANC
+551 SSYYENNEVFPAERC
-566 VKIMNPLSADLGVMR
+566 VRIMNPLSADLGVMR
-581 QTSLFGMLEVVELN
+581 QSLLYGLLEVVELN
-595 VNHKAQSV
+595 VNRKAQSV

-613 YAPERK
+613 YSPERK
-619 EEGGLAPYSEG
+619 EEGGLAPYEEG
-630 MRLAVAISG
+630 FRLAVAISG
-639 AQTTQ
+639 LQTSQ
-644 SWNSKA
+644 SWNSKG
-650 EVSNFFNLKAIAE
+650 EVSNFFTLKAVAE
-663 KILRRFGMDIYTLRS
+663 KILRRFGMDIYTRRS
-678 EPITNELY
+678 EPLANELF

-694 GNKELLQIVTIS
+694 GNKELLQIATVS
-706 PALRKRFDLKG
+706 PKVRKVFDLKG
-717 EVYYLDID
+717 EVYFLDID

-733 RKHKVTAHELAK
+733 RKHKITVKELAK
-745 FPAVKRDLALLVDVA
+745 FPAVKRDLALLVDSA
-760 VSYSDLRQIAFQTEK
+760 VSYAELRQIALQTEK

-800 LGFVLQ
+800 LGFILQ
-806 DESRTLD
+806 DESKTLD
-813 DKAIEN
+813 EKSIEN
-819 TMNKLIDAFTKK
+819 TMNKLIDAFAKK
-831 AGATIR
+831 VGATIR

>member
-1 MRTRE
+1 
-6 KTEREYKQTHSI
+6 
-18 MNISYN
+18 MNISFN
-24 WLKNYLKSDLTA
+24 WLQNYLKSDLTP

-67 VGQVLTCEDHPDSDH
+67 VGEVLTCEDHPDSDH
-82 LHITTVDVGA
+82 LHITTVDVGTG
-92 EEPLNIVC
+92 EPLGIVC

-106 QGLKVMCATVGA
+106 KGLKVMCATVGA
-118 ELHPIG
+118 ELHPIN
-124 SEEVFRIKR
+124 SEEVFKIKR

-156 HDGIMELDAEA
+156 HEGIMELDENA
-167 VPGTPAMEYLRLT
+167 VPGTPALEYLKLSN
-180 DDYRLGIGLTPNRI
+180 DYRLVIGLTPNRI
-194 DAASHYGVARDLC
+194 DAASHYGVARDLA
-207 AYLRSQGRQ
+207 AYLRSQGRK
-216 AELVLPSVEGFK
+216 AELVLPSVEDFK

-233 RATKV
+233 RVTAV
-238 RVERPEA
+238 RVENSEA
-245 APRYAGVNISGVK
+245 APRYAGINISGVK

-300 ADRIE
+300 ADRIA
-305 GDEVVV
+305 GNQVVV
-311 RTCPEGTKFR
+311 RTCPAGTKFR
-321 TLDGVERTLSEN
+321 TLDGVERTLSDA

-358 ENTTNVF
+358 EETTNVF

-375 VRKTAKRHALST
+375 VRKSAKRHALST

-408 AAMLIQEVAGGEI
+408 AALLIKELAGGEI
-421 TSEITDLYPA
+421 TSEITDIYPA

-439 ITFEYID
+439 ITYDYID
-446 NLIGKRIG
+446 NLIGKKIG
-454 REMICE
+454 NETIRE
-460 ILCDLGI
+460 ILRDLEI
-467 EITDKREDGLSVEV
+467 EIVEEREEGLSVKV

-506 VEIPEHVNSTLS
+506 VEIPEHVNSTIS

-540 FAEIMNNSLTK
+540 FAEVMNNSLSK
-551 SSYYENSEVFPAANC
+551 SSYYENSEVFPAEQC
-566 VKIMNPLSADLGVMR
+566 VKIINPLSADLGVMR
-581 QTSLFGMLEVVELN
+581 QTLLYGLLEVVELN
-595 VNHKAQSV
+595 VNRKAQSI
-603 KIYEFGNTYT
+603 KIYEFGNTYSFDSS
-613 YAPERK
+613 K
-619 EEGGLAPYSEG
+619 QEEGGLAPYSESF
-630 MRLAVAISG
+630 RLSVAIAG
-639 AQTTQ
+639 NQTLA
-644 SWNSKA
+644 SWNRKA
-650 EVSNFFNLKAIAE
+650 EGSNFFSLKAVAE

-678 EPITNELY
+678 EAVANELY

-694 GNKELLQIVTIS
+694 GNKELLQICTVS
-706 PALRKRFDLKG
+706 PKVRKRFDIKS
-717 EVYYLDID
+717 EVYFLDID

-733 RKHKVTAHELAK
+733 RKHKVTARELPK
-745 FPAVKRDLALLVDVA
+745 FPAVKRDLALLVGEA
-760 VSYSDLRQIAFQTEK
+760 VTYAELRQIAFQTEK
-775 KLLKDVTLFDVYT
+775 KLLKDVTLFDVYCD
-788 GDKLE
+788 DKLKAE
-793 AGKKSYA
+793 GKKSYA
-800 LGFVLQ
+800 LGFILQ
-806 DESRTLD
+806 DESKTLD
-813 DKAIEN
+813 DKTIEN
-819 TMNKLIDAFTKK
+819 TMNKLIDAFAKK
-831 AGATIR
+831 AGASIR

>member
-1 MRTRE
+1 
-6 KTEREYKQTHSI
+6 

-24 WLKNYLKSDLTA
+24 WLKNYLLSDLKA
-36 EEASVILTDIGLE
+36 EEAAVILTDIGLE

-67 VGQVLTCEDHPDSDH
+67 VGEVLTCEDHPDSDH
-82 LHITTVDVGA
+82 LHVTTVDVGTG
-92 EEPLNIVC
+92 EPLGIVC

-106 QGLKVMCATVGA
+106 KGLKVMCATVGA

-124 SEEVFRIKR
+124 STEVFKIKR

-147 EDELGIGTS
+147 EDELGIGSS
-156 HDGIMELDAEA
+156 HDGIMELDENAI
-167 VPGTPAMEYLRLT
+167 PGTPAMEYLKLT

-194 DAASHYGVARDLC
+194 DAASHYGVARDLA
-207 AYLRSQGRQ
+207 AYLRSQGRE
-216 AELVLPSVEGFK
+216 AELRLPSVEDFK

-233 RATKV
+233 RATQV
-238 RVERPEA
+238 VVENSEA
-245 APRYAGVNISGVK
+245 APRYAGINISGVK

-300 ADRIE
+300 ADRIA
-305 GDEVVV
+305 GNKVVV
-311 RTCPEGTKFR
+311 RTCPEGTPFR
-321 TLDGVERTLSEN
+321 TLDGVERKLSEQ
-333 DLMICDAEKPMCIA
+333 DLMICDSEKPMCIA
-347 GVFGGEHSGVS
+347 GVFGGEHSGVTDQ
-358 ENTTNVF
+358 TTNVF

-408 AAMLIQEVAGGEI
+408 AALLIKELAGGEI
-421 TSEITDLYPA
+421 TSEITDIYPA
-431 PVAPFAID
+431 PVAPFAINISYD
-439 ITFEYID
+439 YID
-446 NLIGKRIG
+446 NLIGKAIG
-454 REMICE
+454 QQTIKD
-460 ILCDLGI
+460 ILHSLEI
-467 EITDKREDGLSVEV
+467 EITNQTSEGLSVLV

-518 YEQKPNRDKLRNMVS
+518 YEAKPNRDKLRNMVS

-540 FAEIMNNSLTK
+540 FAEVMNNSLSK
-551 SSYYENSEVFPAANC
+551 SSYYENSEVYPSERC

-581 QTSLFGMLEVVELN
+581 QTLLYGLMEVVELN
-595 VNHKAQSV
+595 VNRKAQSI

-613 YAPERK
+613 YNAERK
-619 EEGGLAPYSEG
+619 EEGGLAPYDESF
-630 MRLAVAISG
+630 RLSVAISG
-639 AQTTQ
+639 ARTSQ

-650 EVSNFFNLKAIAE
+650 ETSDFFTLKAVAE

-678 EPITNELY
+678 EPIQNELY
-686 SEGLSLKA
+686 AEGLSLKA
-694 GNKELLQIVTIS
+694 GNKELLQIATIS
-706 PALRKRFDLKG
+706 PKVRKMFDLKG
-717 EVYYLDID
+717 EVYFLDID

-733 RKHKVTAHELAK
+733 KKHKVSVKELAK
-745 FPAVKRDLALLVDVA
+745 FPAVKRDLALLVDSA
-760 VSYSDLRQIAFQTEK
+760 VSYAELRQIAFQTEK

-800 LGFVLQ
+800 LGFILQ
-806 DESRTLD
+806 DESKTLD
-813 DKAIEN
+813 EKTIES
-819 TMNKLIDAFTKK
+819 TMNKLIDAFAKK

>member
-1 MRTRE
+1 
-6 KTEREYKQTHSI
+6 

-67 VGQVLTCEDHPDSDH
+67 VGEVLTCEDHPDSDH

-92 EEPLNIVC
+92 GEPLGIVC

-106 QGLKVMCATVGA
+106 KGLKVMCATVGA

-124 SEEVFRIKR
+124 EEGVFKIKR

-147 EDELGIGTS
+147 EDELGIGSS
-156 HDGIMELDAEA
+156 HDGIMELDQDA
-167 VPGTPAMEYLRLT
+167 VPGTPAMEYLKLT
-180 DDYRLGIGLTPNRI
+180 DDYRLSIGLTPNRI
-194 DAASHYGVARDLC
+194 DAGSHYGVARDLC
-207 AYLRSQGRQ
+207 AYLRSQGRE
-216 AELVLPSVEGFK
+216 AELVLPSVEDFK

-233 RATKV
+233 KVTKV
-238 RVERPEA
+238 RVENTEA
-245 APRYAGVNISGVK
+245 APRYAGINISGVK

-300 ADRIE
+300 ADKIE
-305 GDEVVV
+305 GGEVVV
-311 RTCPEGTKFR
+311 RTCAEGTKFR
-321 TLDGVERTLSEN
+321 TLDGVERTLSDK

-358 ENTTNVF
+358 ESTTNVF

-408 AAMLIQEVAGGEI
+408 AAMLIKELAGGEI

-439 ITFEYID
+439 IKFDYID
-446 NLIGKRIG
+446 NLIGKKIG
-454 REMICE
+454 NDTICK
-460 ILCDLGI
+460 ILSDLGI
-467 EITDKREDGLSVEV
+467 EICERTEEGLSVKV

-518 YEQKPNRDKLRNMVS
+518 YEQKPNKDRLRNMVS

-540 FAEIMNNSLTK
+540 FAEVMNNSLSK
-551 SSYYENSEVFPAANC
+551 SSYYENSEVYPIANC

-581 QTSLFGMLEVVELN
+581 QTLLFGLLEVVSLN

-603 KIYEFGNTYT
+603 RIYEFGNTYT

-630 MRLAVAISG
+630 MRLSVAISG
-639 AQTTQ
+639 AKSVQ

-650 EVSNFFNLKAIAE
+650 EVSDFFSLKAIAE
-663 KILRRFGMDIYTLRS
+663 KILRRFGMDIYQLSS
-678 EPITNELY
+678 EPLSNELY

-694 GNKELLQIVTIS
+694 GNKELLTIATVS
-706 PALRKRFDLKG
+706 PKTRKMFDLKG
-717 EVYYLDID
+717 EVYVLDID

-745 FPAVKRDLALLVDVA
+745 FPAVKRDLALLVDTA
-760 VSYSDLRQIAFQTEK
+760 VSYAELRQIAFQTEK

-800 LGFVLQ
+800 LGFLLQ

-813 DKAIEN
+813 DKTIDG
-819 TMNKLIDAFTKK
+819 TMQKLIDAFAKK

>member
-1 MRTRE
+1 
-6 KTEREYKQTHSI
+6 

-24 WLKNYLKSDLTA
+24 WLKNYLLSDLKA
-36 EEASVILTDIGLE
+36 EEAAVILTDIGLE

-67 VGQVLTCEDHPDSDH
+67 VGEVLTCEDHPDSDH
-82 LHITTVDVGA
+82 LHVTTVDVGTG
-92 EEPLNIVC
+92 EPLGIIC

-106 QGLKVMCATVGA
+106 KGLKVMCATVGA

-124 SEEVFRIKR
+124 STEVFKIKR

-147 EDELGIGTS
+147 EDELGIGSS
-156 HDGIMELDAEA
+156 HDGIMELDENAI
-167 VPGTPAMEYLRLT
+167 PGTPAMEYLKLT

-194 DAASHYGVARDLC
+194 DAASHYGVARDLA
-207 AYLRSQGRQ
+207 AYLRSQGRE
-216 AELVLPSVEGFK
+216 AELRLPSVEDFK

-233 RATKV
+233 RATQV
-238 RVERPEA
+238 VVENSEA
-245 APRYAGVNISGVK
+245 APRYAGINISGVK

-300 ADRIE
+300 ADRIA
-305 GDEVVV
+305 GNKVVV
-311 RTCPEGTKFR
+311 RTCPEGTPFR
-321 TLDGVERTLSEN
+321 TLDGVERKLSEQ
-333 DLMICDAEKPMCIA
+333 DLMICDSEKPMCIA
-347 GVFGGEHSGVS
+347 GVFGGEHSGVT

-387 DASFRFERGIDP
+387 DALFRFERGIDP

-408 AAMLIQEVAGGEI
+408 AALLIKELAGGEI
-421 TSEITDLYPA
+421 TSEITDIYPA
-431 PVAPFAID
+431 PVAPFAINISYD
-439 ITFEYID
+439 YID
-446 NLIGKRIG
+446 NLIGKAIG
-454 REMICE
+454 QQTIKD
-460 ILCDLGI
+460 ILHSLEI
-467 EITDKREDGLSVEV
+467 EITGETSEGLSVLV

-518 YEQKPNRDKLRNMVS
+518 YEAKPNRDKLRNMVS

-540 FAEIMNNSLTK
+540 FAEVMNNSLSK
-551 SSYYENSEVFPAANC
+551 SSYYENSEVYPSERC

-581 QTSLFGMLEVVELN
+581 QTLLYGLMEVVELN
-595 VNHKAQSV
+595 VNRKAQSI

-613 YAPERK
+613 YNAERK
-619 EEGGLAPYSEG
+619 EEDGLAPYDESF
-630 MRLAVAISG
+630 RLSVAISG
-639 AQTTQ
+639 ARTSQ
-644 SWNSKA
+644 SWNSKTEA
-650 EVSNFFNLKAIAE
+650 SDFFTLKAVAE

-678 EPITNELY
+678 EPIQNELY
-686 SEGLSLKA
+686 AEGLSLKA
-694 GNKELLQIVTIS
+694 GNKELLQIATIS
-706 PALRKRFDLKG
+706 PKVRKMFDLKG
-717 EVYYLDID
+717 EVYFLDID

-733 RKHKVTAHELAK
+733 KKHKVSVKELAK
-745 FPAVKRDLALLVDVA
+745 FPAVKRDLALLVDSA
-760 VSYSDLRQIAFQTEK
+760 VSYAELRQIAFQTEK

-800 LGFVLQ
+800 LGFILQ
-806 DESRTLD
+806 DESKTLD
-813 DKAIEN
+813 EKTIEN
-819 TMNKLIDAFTKK
+819 TMNKLIDAFAKK

>member
-1 MRTRE
+1 
-6 KTEREYKQTHSI
+6 

-24 WLKNYLKSDLTA
+24 WLKNYLKSDLAA

-67 VGQVLTCEDHPDSDH
+67 VGEVLTCEDHPDSDH

-92 EEPLNIVC
+92 EEPLGIVC

-106 QGLKVMCATVGA
+106 KGLKVMCATVGA

-124 SEEVFRIKR
+124 SQEVFKIKR

-147 EDELGIGTS
+147 EDELGIGSS
-156 HDGIMELDAEA
+156 HDGIMELDENA
-167 VPGTPAMEYLRLT
+167 VPGTPAMDYLKLT

-207 AYLRSQGRQ
+207 AYLRSQGRE
-216 AELVLPSVEGFK
+216 AELMLPNIDNFK

-238 RVERPEA
+238 RVENHEA

-333 DLMICDAEKPMCIA
+333 DLMICDSQKPMCIA

-399 NITVYALKR
+399 NITVFALKR
-408 AAMLIQEVAGGEI
+408 AALLIKELAGGEI
-421 TSEITDLYPA
+421 TSEITDLYPE
-431 PVAPFAID
+431 PVAPFEIELS
-439 ITFEYID
+439 FEYVD
-446 NLIGKRIG
+446 NLIGKQIG
-454 REMICE
+454 NDTICK
-460 ILCDLGI
+460 ILGDLGI
-467 EITDKREDGLSVEV
+467 EILERCEKGVKVAV

-518 YEQKPNRDKLRNMVS
+518 YEPKPNRDRLRNIVS
-533 DMLSACG
+533 DMLSSCG
-540 FAEIMNNSLTK
+540 FAEVMNNSLSK
-551 SSYYENSEVFPAANC
+551 SSYYENSEAFPAEHC

-581 QTSLFGMLEVVELN
+581 QTLLYGLLEVVELN

-630 MRLAVAISG
+630 MRLAIAISG
-639 AQTTQ
+639 AQTLQ
-644 SWNSKA
+644 SWNTKA
-650 EVSNFFNLKAIAE
+650 EVSNFFTLKAVAE
-663 KILRRFGMDIYTLRS
+663 KLLRRFGMDIYTLRS
-678 EPITNELY
+678 EPIAAGELY

-694 GNKELLQIVTIS
+694 GNKELLQIATIS
-706 PALRKRFDLKG
+706 PKLRKKFDLKG
-717 EVYYLDID
+717 EVYYLDLD
-725 FDTLLKYT
+725 FDMLLKYT
-733 RKHKVTAHELAK
+733 RKHKVAARELAK
-745 FPAVKRDLALLVDVA
+745 FPAVKRDLALLVDSA
-760 VSYSDLRQIAFQTEK
+760 VSYSELRQIAFQTEK

-800 LGFVLQ
+800 LGFILQ

-813 DKAIEN
+813 DKTIEN
-819 TMNKLIDAFTKK
+819 TMNKLIEAFAKK
-831 AGATIR
+831 AGANIR

>member
-1 MRTRE
+1 
-6 KTEREYKQTHSI
+6 

-24 WLKNYLKSDLTA
+24 WLKNYLKSDLKA
-36 EEASVILTDIGLE
+36 EEAAVILTDIGLE

-55 LEAVKGG
+55 IEAVKGG

-67 VGQVLTCEDHPDSDH
+67 VGEVLTCEDHPDSDH
-82 LHITTVDVGA
+82 LHVTTVDVGGP
-92 EEPLNIVC
+92 EPLGIVC

-106 QGLKVMCATVGA
+106 KGLKVMCATVGA
-118 ELHPIG
+118 ELHPIN
-124 SEEVFRIKR
+124 SEEVFKIKR

-147 EDELGIGTS
+147 EDELGIGAS
-156 HDGIMELDAEA
+156 HDGIMELDSDA
-167 VPGTPAMEYLRLT
+167 VVGTPAMEYLQLT

-194 DAASHYGVARDLC
+194 DAASHYGVARDLA
-207 AYLRSQGRQ
+207 AYLRSQGRE
-216 AELVLPSVEGFK
+216 AELVLPSVEEFK

-233 RATKV
+233 RVTRV
-238 RVERPEA
+238 RVENGEA

-300 ADRIE
+300 ADKIE
-305 GDEVVV
+305 GNEVVV
-311 RTCPEGTKFR
+311 RNCPAGTKFR
-321 TLDGVERTLSEN
+321 TLDGVERTLHEA

-358 ENTTNVF
+358 EQTTNVF
-365 LESAYFNPVW
+365 LESAYFNPVS
-375 VRKTAKRHALST
+375 VRKTAKRHGLST

-399 NITVYALKR
+399 NITLYALKR
-408 AAMLIQEVAGGEI
+408 AALLIQEVAGGEI
-421 TSEITDLYPA
+421 TSEVTDIYPQ
-431 PVAPFAID
+431 PVAPFAIN
-439 ITFEYID
+439 ITYRYIN
-446 NLIGKRIG
+446 NLIGKEIG
-454 REMICE
+454 EEKIKS
-460 ILCDLGI
+460 ILRSLEI
-467 EITDKREDGLSVEV
+467 EIVEESAEGLSVKV

-518 YEQKPNRDKLRNMVS
+518 YENKPNRDKLRNMVS
-533 DMLSACG
+533 DMLSSCG
-540 FAEIMNNSLTK
+540 FAEVMNNSLTK
-551 SSYYENSEVFPAANC
+551 SSYYENNEVFPAERC
-566 VKIMNPLSADLGVMR
+566 VRIMNPLSADLGVMR
-581 QTSLFGMLEVVELN
+581 QSLLYGLLEVVELN
-595 VNHKAQSV
+595 VNRKAQSV

-619 EEGGLAPYSEG
+619 EEGGLAPYDESF
-630 MRLAVAISG
+630 RLSVAISG
-639 AQTTQ
+639 LQTSQ
-644 SWNSKA
+644 SWNSKG
-650 EVSNFFNLKAIAE
+650 EVSNFFTLKAVAE

-678 EPITNELY
+678 EPLANELF

-694 GNKELLQIVTIS
+694 GNKELLQIATVS
-706 PALRKRFDLKG
+706 PKVRKVFDLKG
-717 EVYYLDID
+717 EVYFLDID

-733 RKHKVTAHELAK
+733 RKHKITVKELAK
-745 FPAVKRDLALLVDVA
+745 FPAVKRDLALLVDSA
-760 VSYSDLRQIAFQTEK
+760 VSYAELRQIAFQTEK

-800 LGFVLQ
+800 LGFILQ
-806 DESRTLD
+806 DESKTLD
-813 DKAIEN
+813 EKSIEN
-819 TMNKLIDAFTKK
+819 TMNKLIDAFAKK
-831 AGATIR
+831 VGATIR

>member
-1 MRTRE
+1 
-6 KTEREYKQTHSI
+6 

-67 VGQVLTCEDHPDSDH
+67 VGEVLTCEDHPDSDH

-92 EEPLNIVC
+92 GEPLGIVC

-106 QGLKVMCATVGA
+106 KGLKVMCATVGA

-124 SEEVFRIKR
+124 EEGVFKIKR

-147 EDELGIGTS
+147 EDELGIGSS
-156 HDGIMELDAEA
+156 HDGIMELDQDA
-167 VPGTPAMEYLRLT
+167 VPGTPAMEYLKLT
-180 DDYRLGIGLTPNRI
+180 DDYRLSIGLTPNRI
-194 DAASHYGVARDLC
+194 DAGSHYGVARDLC
-207 AYLRSQGRQ
+207 AYLRSQGRE
-216 AELVLPSVEGFK
+216 AELVLPSVDGFK

-233 RATKV
+233 KVTKV
-238 RVERPEA
+238 RVENTEA
-245 APRYAGVNISGVK
+245 APRYAGINISGVK

-300 ADRIE
+300 ADKIE
-305 GDEVVV
+305 GGEVVV
-311 RTCPEGTKFR
+311 RTCAEGTKFC
-321 TLDGVERTLSEN
+321 TLDGVERTLSDK

-358 ENTTNVF
+358 ESTTNVF

-408 AAMLIQEVAGGEI
+408 AAMLIKELAGGEI

-439 ITFEYID
+439 IKFDYID
-446 NLIGKRIG
+446 NLIGKKIG
-454 REMICE
+454 NDTICK
-460 ILCDLGI
+460 ILSDLGI
-467 EITDKREDGLSVEV
+467 EICERTEEGLSVKV

-518 YEQKPNRDKLRNMVS
+518 YEQKPNKDRLRNMVS

-540 FAEIMNNSLTK
+540 FAEVMNNSLSK
-551 SSYYENSEVFPAANC
+551 SSYYENSEVYPIANC

-581 QTSLFGMLEVVELN
+581 QTLLFGLLEVVSLN

-603 KIYEFGNTYT
+603 RIYEFGNTYT

-630 MRLAVAISG
+630 MRLSVAISG
-639 AQTTQ
+639 AKSVQ

-650 EVSNFFNLKAIAE
+650 EVSDFFSLKAIAE
-663 KILRRFGMDIYTLRS
+663 KILRRFGMDIYQLRS
-678 EPITNELY
+678 EPLSSELY

-694 GNKELLQIVTIS
+694 GNKELLTIATVS
-706 PALRKRFDLKG
+706 PKTRKMFDLKG
-717 EVYYLDID
+717 EVYVLDID

-745 FPAVKRDLALLVDVA
+745 FPAVKRDLALLVDTA
-760 VSYSDLRQIAFQTEK
+760 VSYAELRQIAFQTEK

-800 LGFVLQ
+800 LGFLLQ

-813 DKAIEN
+813 DKTIDG
-819 TMNKLIDAFTKK
+819 TMQKLIDAFAKK

>member
-1 MRTRE
+1 
-6 KTEREYKQTHSI
+6 

-24 WLKNYLKSDLTA
+24 WLKNYLLSDLKA
-36 EEASVILTDIGLE
+36 EEAAVILTDIGLE

-67 VGQVLTCEDHPDSDH
+67 VGEVLTCEDHPDSDH
-82 LHITTVDVGA
+82 LHVTTVDVGA
-92 EEPLNIVC
+92 GEPLGIVC

-106 QGLKVMCATVGA
+106 KGLKVMCATVGA

-124 SEEVFRIKR
+124 SEEVFKIKR

-156 HDGIMELDAEA
+156 HEGIMELDENAI
-167 VPGTPAMEYLRLT
+167 PGTPAMEYLKLT

-194 DAASHYGVARDLC
+194 DAASHYGVARDLA
-207 AYLRSQGRQ
+207 AYLRSQGRE
-216 AELVLPSVEGFK
+216 AELRLPSVEEFK

-233 RATKV
+233 RATQV
-238 RVERPEA
+238 VVENSEA

-300 ADRIE
+300 ADRIA
-305 GDEVVV
+305 GDKVVV
-311 RTCPEGTKFR
+311 RTCAEGTPFR
-321 TLDGVERTLSEN
+321 TLDGVERKLSEQ
-333 DLMICDAEKPMCIA
+333 DLMICDCEKPMCIA
-347 GVFGGEHSGVS
+347 GVFGGEHSGVTDQ
-358 ENTTNVF
+358 TTNVF

-408 AAMLIQEVAGGEI
+408 AALLIKELAGGEI
-421 TSEITDLYPA
+421 TSEITDIYPA
-431 PVAPFAID
+431 PVAPFAINISYD
-439 ITFEYID
+439 YIN
-446 NLIGKRIG
+446 NLIGKAIG
-454 REMICE
+454 QQTIKD
-460 ILCDLGI
+460 ILRSLEI
-467 EITDKREDGLSVEV
+467 EITGETSEGLSVLV

-518 YEQKPNRDKLRNMVS
+518 YEAKPNRDKLRNMVS

-540 FAEIMNNSLTK
+540 FAEVMNNSLTK
-551 SSYYENSEVFPAANC
+551 SSYYENSEVYPSERC

-581 QTSLFGMLEVVELN
+581 QTLLYGLMEVVELN
-595 VNHKAQSV
+595 VNRKAQSI

-613 YAPERK
+613 YNAERK
-619 EEGGLAPYSEG
+619 EEGGLAPYDESF
-630 MRLAVAISG
+630 RLSVAISG
-639 AQTTQ
+639 ARTSQ

-650 EVSNFFNLKAIAE
+650 EASDFFTLKAVAE

-678 EPITNELY
+678 EPIQNELY
-686 SEGLSLKA
+686 AEGLSMKA
-694 GNKELLQIVTIS
+694 GNKELLQIATVS
-706 PALRKRFDLKG
+706 PKVRKMFDLKG
-717 EVYYLDID
+717 EVYFLDID

-733 RKHKVTAHELAK
+733 KKHKVSVKELAK
-745 FPAVKRDLALLVDVA
+745 FPAVKRDLALLVDSA
-760 VSYSDLRQIAFQTEK
+760 VTYAELRQIAFQTEK

-800 LGFVLQ
+800 LGFILQ
-806 DESRTLD
+806 DESKTLD
-813 DKAIEN
+813 EKTIES
-819 TMNKLIDAFTKK
+819 TMNKLIDAFAKK

>member
-1 MRTRE
+1 
-6 KTEREYKQTHSI
+6 

-67 VGQVLTCEDHPDSDH
+67 VGEVLTCEDHPDSDH

-92 EEPLNIVC
+92 EEPLGIVC

-106 QGLKVMCATVGA
+106 KGLKVMCAMVGA

-124 SEEVFRIKR
+124 QEEVFKIKR

-147 EDELGIGTS
+147 EDELGIGSS

-167 VPGTPAMEYLRLT
+167 IPGTPAMEYLKLT

-194 DAASHYGVARDLC
+194 DAASHYGVARDLA
-207 AYLRSQGRQ
+207 AYLRSQGRE
-216 AELVLPSVEGFK
+216 AELVLPSVEAFK

-233 RATKV
+233 RVTKV
-238 RVERPEA
+238 RVENPET

-300 ADRIE
+300 ADKIE
-305 GDEVVV
+305 GDQVVV

-321 TLDGVERTLSEN
+321 TLDGVERTLSER
-333 DLMICDAEKPMCIA
+333 DLMICDSEKPMCIA
-347 GVFGGEHSGVS
+347 GVFGGEDSGVS
-358 ENTTNVF
+358 DQTTNVF

-399 NITVYALKR
+399 NITLYALKR
-408 AAMLIQEVAGGEI
+408 AALLIQEVAGGEI
-421 TSEITDLYPA
+421 TSDITDLYPA

-439 ITFEYID
+439 ITFDYID
-446 NLIGKRIG
+446 RLIGKKIG
-454 REMICE
+454 NDTICK
-460 ILCDLGI
+460 IIGDLGI
-467 EITDKREDGLSVEV
+467 EIAAQSEDGLSVKV

-518 YEQKPNRDKLRNMVS
+518 YEPKPNKDRLRNMVS

-540 FAEIMNNSLTK
+540 FAEVMNNSLSK
-551 SSYYENSEVFPAANC
+551 SSYYENSEVYPAERC

-581 QTSLFGMLEVVELN
+581 QTLLYGLLEVVELN

-603 KIYEFGNTYT
+603 KVYEFGNTYS
-613 YAPERK
+613 YDASRK

-630 MRLAVAISG
+630 MRLAIAISG
-639 AQTTQ
+639 AHTTQ
-644 SWNSKA
+644 SWNTKA
-650 EVSNFFNLKAIAE
+650 EGSDFFRLKAVAE

-678 EPITNELY
+678 EPLQNELY
-686 SEGLSLKA
+686 AEGLTLKA
-694 GNKELLQIVTIS
+694 GNKELLQIATIS
-706 PALRKRFDLKG
+706 PKLRKRFDLKG
-717 EVYYLDID
+717 EVFYLDID

-745 FPAVKRDLALLVDVA
+745 FPAVKRDLALLVETSVTYA
-760 VSYSDLRQIAFQTEK
+760 ELRQIALQTEK

-800 LGFVLQ
+800 LGFILQ
-806 DESRTLD
+806 DESKTLD
-813 DKAIEN
+813 EKTIEN
-819 TMNKLIDAFTKK
+819 TMNKLIDAFAKK

>member
-1 MRTRE
+1 
-6 KTEREYKQTHSI
+6 

-67 VGQVLTCEDHPDSDH
+67 VGEVLTCEDHPDSDH

-92 EEPLNIVC
+92 DEPLGIVC

-106 QGLKVMCATVGA
+106 KGLKVMCAMVGA

-124 SEEVFRIKR
+124 QEEVFKIKR

-147 EDELGIGTS
+147 EDELGIGSS
-156 HDGIMELDAEA
+156 HDGIMELDEAA
-167 VPGTPAMEYLRLT
+167 VPGTPAMEYLKLT
-180 DDYRLGIGLTPNRI
+180 NDYRLGIGLTPNRI
-194 DAASHYGVARDLC
+194 DAASHYGVARDLA
-207 AYLRSQGRQ
+207 AYLRSQGRE
-216 AELVLPSVEGFK
+216 AELVLPSVEDFK

-233 RATKV
+233 KVTKV
-238 RVERPEA
+238 RVENTEA

-300 ADRIE
+300 ADKIE
-305 GDEVVV
+305 GNEVVV

-321 TLDGVERTLSEN
+321 TLDGVERTLSER
-333 DLMICDAEKPMCIA
+333 DLMICDSEKPMCIA

-358 ENTTNVF
+358 DQTTNVF

-408 AAMLIQEVAGGEI
+408 AAMLIKELAGGEI

-431 PVAPFAID
+431 PVEPFAID
-439 ITFEYID
+439 ITFDYID
-446 NLIGKRIG
+446 RLIGKKIG
-454 REMICE
+454 NDTICK
-460 ILCDLGI
+460 ILSDLGI
-467 EITDKREDGLSVEV
+467 EIVERREVGLSVKV

-518 YEQKPNRDKLRNMVS
+518 YEPKPNKDRLRNMVS
-533 DMLSACG
+533 DMLSSCG
-540 FAEIMNNSLTK
+540 FAEVMNNSLTK
-551 SSYYENSEVFPAANC
+551 SSYYENSEVYPAANC

-581 QTSLFGMLEVVELN
+581 QTLLYGLLEVVELN

-603 KIYEFGNTYT
+603 KIYEFGNTYS

-630 MRLAVAISG
+630 MRLSVAISG

-678 EPITNELY
+678 EPLENELF

-694 GNKELLQIVTIS
+694 GNKELLQIATVS
-706 PALRKRFDLKG
+706 PKLRKRFDLKG
-717 EVYYLDID
+717 EVYFLDFD

-745 FPAVKRDLALLVDVA
+745 FPAVKRDLALLVDTK
-760 VSYSDLRQIAFQTEK
+760 VSYAELRQIAFQTEK

-800 LGFVLQ
+800 LGFILQ
-806 DESRTLD
+806 DESKTLD
-813 DKAIEN
+813 EKTIEN
-819 TMNKLIDAFTKK
+819 TMNKLIDAFGKK